1 MSAMSNQINV
11 QQTLPPDI
19 LEVRAAE
26 QRRRLHATVLDLRQ
40 QVEEKLDVRRQAA
53 EYVWPASGAAALVG
67 LVFGWGVA
75 SMFSAPKP
83 HGHVEC
89 LEVIRRK

>member
-1 MSAMSNQINV
+1 MSSMSNRVNV
-11 QQTLPPDI
+11 EPSLPPDI

-40 QVEEKLDVRRQAA
+40 QMEEKLDVRRQAA
-53 EYVWPASGAAALVG
+53 EYVWPASGVAAFVG

-75 SMFSAPKP
+75 SMFSSP
-83 HGHVEC
+83 
-89 LEVIRRK
+89 R

>member
-1 MSAMSNQINV
+1 MSSNAITA

-26 QRRRLHATVLDLRQ
+26 QRRRLHDTVLDLRLQ
-40 QVEEKLDVRRQAA
+40 MEEKLDVRRQAA
-53 EYVWPASGAAALVG
+53 EYVWPASGVAAAVG

-75 SMFSAPKP
+75 SMFSAPR
-83 HGHVEC
+83 HD
-89 LEVIRRK
+89 

>member
-1 MSAMSNQINV
+1 MSSNAIQVEQN
-11 QQTLPPDI
+11 LPPDI
-19 LEVRAAE
+19 LEIRAAE
-26 QRRRLHATVLDLRQ
+26 QRRRLHETVLDLRQ

-53 EYVWPASGAAALVG
+53 EYVWPASGIAAAVG

-83 HGHVEC
+83 REVEC
-89 LEVIRRK
+89 VKVA